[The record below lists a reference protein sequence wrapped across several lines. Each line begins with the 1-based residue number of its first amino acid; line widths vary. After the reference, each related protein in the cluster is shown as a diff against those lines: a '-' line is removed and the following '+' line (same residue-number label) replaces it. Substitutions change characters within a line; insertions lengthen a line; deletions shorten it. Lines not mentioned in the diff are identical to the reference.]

1 MKEENRTDE
10 EVQAILTNSELD
22 DNAKTQAIK
31 DLVGKSF
38 VPTAKFNA
46 EKQNT
51 KAQLDAYN
59 TLKAEYD
66 TFKESKMTE
75 EEKKAEQ
82 DRLKEERYQKA
93 NLAMSRMCA
102 ETVFAKAGFKEEDYS
117 EILDNIVTE
126 DPEKTKGDA
135 EAICNLMSKQKK
147 AIEKNITDKIAKGI
161 GKPPAGSDTTYKNDD
176 ELEKYKEALKNAK
189 EKNDFAKEAY
199 YTRLI
204 QQAERE
210 EDNKEE

>member
-59 TLKAEYD
+59 ALKAEYD

-117 EILDNIVTE
+117 EIL
-126 DPEKTKGDA
+126 
-135 EAICNLMSKQKK
+135 CNLMSKQKK

>member
-59 TLKAEYD
+59 ALKAEYD

-82 DRLKEERYQKA
+82 DRQKEERYQKA

-102 ETVFAKAGFKEEDYS
+102 ENVFAKAGFKEEDYS
-117 EILDNIVTE
+117 EILNNIVTE
-126 DPEKTKGDA
+126 DLYSGF
-135 EAICNLMSKQKK
+135 L
-147 AIEKNITDKIAKGI
+147 
-161 GKPPAGSDTTYKNDD
+161 
-176 ELEKYKEALKNAK
+176 
-189 EKNDFAKEAY
+189 
-199 YTRLI
+199 
-204 QQAERE
+204 
-210 EDNKEE
+210 